1 MLWIQPVDVFDMI
14 WKGILIG
21 VVVSAPMGPVG
32 VLCVQRTLNKG
43 RWFGF
48 VTGIGAA
55 CSDLI
60 YSLITGFALSYLVEF
75 IEKPQ
80 TMFALQI
87 FGSMLLFAFGL
98 WSFFSRP
105 VNHLRP
111 ASKTRGTLI
120 HNAVTAFF
128 VTLSNPLIVFLILGL
143 FARFNFITPGHP
155 LEQAI
160 GYLAIVA
167 GALGWWFVLT
177 HIVDKVRAR
186 FDVRG
191 IWMINRVIGV
201 IVMAASVIGVILT
214 ITGKSL
220 Y

>member
-1 MLWIQPVDVFDMI
+1 M
-14 WKGILIG
+14 
-21 VVVSAPMGPVG
+21 SAPMGPVG

-55 CSDLI
+55 CSDLL
-60 YSLITGFALSYLVEF
+60 YSFITGFALSYLVEF
-75 IEKPQ
+75 IQKPQ

-105 VNHLRP
+105 TNHLRP
-111 ASKTRGTLI
+111 VPKTRGTLI

-128 VTLSNPLIVFLILGL
+128 VTLSNPLIVFLVLGL

-160 GYLAIVA
+160 GYLAIVV
-167 GALGWWFVLT
+167 GALGWWFILT
-177 HIVDKVRAR
+177 HIVDRVRTR

-201 IVMAASVIGVILT
+201 LVMAASVIGVILT

>member
-1 MLWIQPVDVFDMI
+1 M
-14 WKGILIG
+14 
-21 VVVSAPMGPVG
+21 
-32 VLCVQRTLNKG
+32 
-43 RWFGF
+43 
-48 VTGIGAA
+48 
-55 CSDLI
+55 
-60 YSLITGFALSYLVEF
+60 
-75 IEKPQ
+75 
-80 TMFALQI
+80 
-87 FGSMLLFAFGL
+87 
-98 WSFFSRP
+98 
-105 VNHLRP
+105 
-111 ASKTRGTLI
+111 
-120 HNAVTAFF
+120 
-128 VTLSNPLIVFLILGL
+128 TLSNPLIVFLILGL

-201 IVMAASVIGVILT
+201 LVMAASVIGVILT